1 MSKIWPSPLPPFSEF
16 ASFDS
21 KDVGTPNSGLNSVVL
36 NPLGSEILLPLN
48 EGVDGKLKSQINT
61 FLEFNK
67 GEGVQHIALRCDDVI
82 EEVEYMKNNGVE
94 FLERPVEEYYDV
106 VEEKVKPWLEE
117 GEFERCK
124 DMGILLDV
132 ETSEVGEG
140 LLMQIFTEPFAKGEE
155 GGGMFLEIIERRGCG
170 GEMGCGGFGRGN
182 FGALFKGIEERE
194 RKERERQRQE
204 K

>member
-1 MSKIWPSPLPPFSEF
+1 MSRIWPSPLPPFSSF
-16 ASFDS
+16 ASFSS

-36 NPLGSEILLPLN
+36 NPVGSEILLPLN

-82 EEVEYMKNNGVE
+82 EEVTYMKDNGVE
-94 FLERPVEEYYDV
+94 FLERPLEEYYDI

-132 ETSEVGEG
+132 ETSEVG
-140 LLMQIFTEPFAKGEE
+140 
-155 GGGMFLEIIERRGCG
+155 
-170 GEMGCGGFGRGN
+170 
-182 FGALFKGIEERE
+182 
-194 RKERERQRQE
+194 
-204 K
+204 